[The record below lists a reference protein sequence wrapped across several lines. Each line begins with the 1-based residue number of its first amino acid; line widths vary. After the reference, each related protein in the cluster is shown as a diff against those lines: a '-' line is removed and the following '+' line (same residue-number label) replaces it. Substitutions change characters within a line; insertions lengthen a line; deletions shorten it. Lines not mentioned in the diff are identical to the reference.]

1 MTKED
6 LDKHVKI
13 LGWVHI
19 AMSALFLVIG
29 LGVSAF
35 LLFGG
40 LLSGDAE
47 AVGIITIVAVFIGGL
62 LTVIGVPGILAGIG
76 LLKRKKWGRILAII
90 VGLLGITN
98 VPVGTAVGAYTAYV
112 LLMQDNAPAYFD

>member
-1 MTKED
+1 MTKAD

-19 AMSALFLVIG
+19 IMSSLFLVIG
-29 LGVSAF
+29 IFVSAF

-47 AVGIITIVAVFIGGL
+47 AAGIITVVAVFVGGL
-62 LTVIGVPGILAGIG
+62 LTVIGLPGIFAGIG
-76 LLKRKKWGRILAII
+76 LLKRKNWGRILAII
-90 VGLLGITN
+90 VGVLNITN
-98 VPVGTAVGAYTAYV
+98 VPVGTAVGIYTLYV
-112 LLMQDNAPAYFD
+112 LLQSDASTYFN

>member
-29 LGVSAF
+29 LGISGF

-47 AVGIITIVAVFIGGL
+47 AAGIITIVAVFIGGL
-62 LTVIGVPGILAGIG
+62 LTVIGVPGILAGVG

>member
-1 MTKED
+1 MTKAD

-19 AMSALFLVIG
+19 IMSSLFLVIG
-29 LGVSAF
+29 IIVSAF

-47 AVGIITIVAVFIGGL
+47 AAGIITVVAVFVGGL
-62 LTVIGVPGILAGIG
+62 LTVIGLPGIFAGIG
-76 LLKRKKWGRILAII
+76 LLKRKNWGRILAII
-90 VGLLGITN
+90 VGVLNITN
-98 VPVGTAVGAYTAYV
+98 VPVGTAVGIYTLYV
-112 LLMQDNAPAYFD
+112 LLQSDASTYFN